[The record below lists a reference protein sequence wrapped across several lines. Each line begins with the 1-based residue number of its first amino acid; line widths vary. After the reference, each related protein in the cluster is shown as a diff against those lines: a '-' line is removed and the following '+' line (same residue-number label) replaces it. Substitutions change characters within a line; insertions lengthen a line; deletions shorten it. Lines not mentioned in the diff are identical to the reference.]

1 MSGIEIADICVHTL
15 DQGQLTTT
23 DSELIKDLRSLRR
36 ETYELLARASEE

>member
-23 DSELIKDLRSLRR
+23 DYNLHVFSCCL
-36 ETYELLARASEE
+36 YHY